1 MKIIGEAGGKN
12 NDKKFI
18 VEITKNELMKITGE
32 LTFLELEVGDEIRIG
47 EMFDWLIKLR
57 HRKEELKEA
66 QQQLR
71 ALADLMETVE
81 PTIRKALEENEEES

>member
-1 MKIIGEAGGKN
+1 MKIIGEAGGKY

-18 VEITKNELMKITGE
+18 VEITKYELMKITGE
-32 LTFLELEVGDEIRIG
+32 VTFLELEVGDEIRIG

-57 HRKEELKEA
+57 HRKGELKEA